1 MGVEAWLKM
10 VEEEMI
16 KTLTKRIKECFH
28 FQQKE
33 LTIKKDW
40 ILKYYC
46 QAVSV
51 SGILMWTEMTEY
63 AI

>member
-1 MGVEAWLKM
+1 M

>member
-1 MGVEAWLKM
+1 MGVETWLKM
-10 VEEEMI
+10 VEDEMI
-16 KTLTKRIKECFH
+16 KTLTKRIKECFS

-33 LTIKKDW
+33 QTSKKDW
-40 ILKYYC
+40 ILKYSC

-51 SGILMWTEMTEY
+51 SGMLMWTEMTEY